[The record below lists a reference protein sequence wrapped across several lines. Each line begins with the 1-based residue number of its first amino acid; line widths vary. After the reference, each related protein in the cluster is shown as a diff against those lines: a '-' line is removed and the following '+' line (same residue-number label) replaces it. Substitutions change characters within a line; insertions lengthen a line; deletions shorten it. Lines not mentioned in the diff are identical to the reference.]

1 MQATWMAL
9 RYLADRARARARMI
23 VSNEAGAL
31 TLEWIIIAVALVA
44 AGAIAAGLF
53 NAAIRA
59 EAKNLP

>member
-1 MQATWMAL
+1 MFTSWISL
-9 RYLADRARARARMI
+9 RYLTDRARARVRAA

>member
-1 MQATWMAL
+1 MYAIWTSVS
-9 RYLADRARARARMI
+9 YLADRARIRVRAVIR
-23 VSNEAGAL
+23 NEAGAL

-59 EAKNLP
+59 EAKSLP

>member
-1 MQATWMAL
+1 MYASLISL
-9 RYLADRARARARMI
+9 RHLADRARARVRAA
-23 VSNEAGAL
+23 VTNEAGAL

-44 AGAIAAGLF
+44 AGAIAAALF

>member
-1 MQATWMAL
+1 MRATL
-9 RYLADRARARARMI
+9 LAIRHLSDRARARVRVM

-59 EAKNLP
+59 EAKHLP

>member
-1 MQATWMAL
+1 MHIIWTAL
-9 RYLADRARARARMI
+9 SYLADRARIRVRATI
-23 VSNEAGAL
+23 SNEAGAL